1 MAIRKSLRGWDSEDS
16 SAWLSDIRFH
26 VAPPLVVLS
35 NREDDQLPS
44 GVQIAK
50 PLRSLVKT
58 SEPTLELTLEHLSIP
73 TSVMSCPELLT
84 R

>member
-1 MAIRKSLRGWDSEDS
+1 
-16 SAWLSDIRFH
+16 
-26 VAPPLVVLS
+26 LVVLS

-58 SEPTLELTLEHLSIP
+58 SDPTLELTLEHLSIP